1 MRKLQLSIV
10 GMSAVVATALATAMY
25 STPASA
31 AKWECSAKNLKN
43 FSYRGGK
50 KAMIHL
56 SPYSSGGRY
65 TVTEVSETK
74 VVGKTKDGTSFTCVK
89 K

>member
-1 MRKLQLSIV
+1 
-10 GMSAVVATALATAMY
+10 MSRLHLFIIGVSALVATAFATAVS

-31 AKWECSAKNLKN
+31 AKWECSAKKLKN
-43 FSYRGGK
+43 YSYRGGK

-65 TVTEVSETK
+65 TVTKVSDTK